1 MRAPTHWFFERQ
13 IMANIVQKTRDYT
26 SEVVE
31 EMKKVTWPDWPQLR
45 SATQVIILFVIIVSA
60 IIFTMD
66 VIVRAVLGLIMNLF
80 R

>member
-1 MRAPTHWFFERQ
+1 
-13 IMANIVQKTRDYT
+13 MANIVQKTRDYT

-45 SATQVIILFVIIVSA
+45 SATQVIILFVIIVSL

-66 VIVRAVLGLIMNLF
+66 VVVRTVLGLIMNLF

>member
-1 MRAPTHWFFERQ
+1 
-13 IMANIVQKTRDYT
+13 MANIVQKTRDYT
-26 SEVVE
+26 SEVAE

-45 SATQVIILFVIIVSA
+45 SATQVIILFVIIVSL

-66 VIVRAVLGLIMNLF
+66 VVVRAVLGLIMNLF